1 MCVYVQDPV
10 EMLKKLI
17 AVKKE
22 KKKLIA
28 EKTEMET
35 FYTEVVASLKGQLKH
50 VTCETC
56 LSCPFK
62 LATTSVPRACY
73 DRMRSPVFGQKCVC
87 VYVCVSMRVCVCV
100 YVCVCMLVSV
110 CLFEYVST

>member
-1 MCVYVQDPV
+1 MPAEEAEALQDPV

-50 VTCETC
+50 VFLLNMLE
-56 LSCPFK
+56 LSFQTSNH
-62 LATTSVPRACY
+62 LSTT
-73 DRMRSPVFGQKCVC
+73 RM
-87 VYVCVSMRVCVCV
+87 
-100 YVCVCMLVSV
+100 L
-110 CLFEYVST
+110 